1 MRNLEKLPNMLC
13 HISPL
18 KIACAKLD
26 KATCT
31 VLFYFL
37 LEILQGLVFEVYKA
51 LLHYFICS
59 LDHFEQRAEIIIPTL
74 PMKKLGLRATM
85 QLA

>member
-1 MRNLEKLPNMLC
+1 MLC

-18 KIACAKLD
+18 KIACPKLD

-31 VLFYFL
+31 VLFCYFL
-37 LEILQGLVFEVYKA
+37 LELLQGLVFEVYKA

-59 LDHFEQRAEIIIPTL
+59 LDHFEQRTEIIIPTL